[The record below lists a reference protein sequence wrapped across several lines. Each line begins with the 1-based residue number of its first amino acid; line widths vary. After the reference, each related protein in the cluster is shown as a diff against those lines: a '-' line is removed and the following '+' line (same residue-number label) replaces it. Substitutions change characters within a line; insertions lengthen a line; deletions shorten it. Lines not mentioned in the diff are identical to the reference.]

1 MRHFF
6 IFSYELNHFLKT
18 KTKVVSYLF
27 FVLACIYSLFNGFQL
42 QDKQLNTIE
51 NIKEQETESL
61 AKVLNWFENDLSGP
75 EDRSWVDVTDPYWAI
90 RYSPT
95 YVIKEPSLLLP
106 LGIGQAE
113 QYGYYQKLSIWSSPL
128 DNDIVEEISN
138 YERLING
145 NIDFSFLI
153 LFLLPLLIIILTYN
167 VRGLESDLK
176 FHDLVSV
183 QVGDY
188 KKWVFYR
195 LLFYAV
201 LLLFS
206 VDCLFLSVAIIN
218 NVFSYQFFELIILSN
233 FYILIYFISFYLI
246 IIKSNGSI
254 SVAFKMIALWLT
266 FCVLVPGAVHQYIN
280 LKYPTNYM
288 TDFLDAN
295 RKDTYDVFKLS
306 KEELNK
312 QLIEIYPELLLSK
325 HAKDSV
331 INRTI
336 VRNTMSAI
344 VNQINVNAI
353 EKINQQNF
361 SKNNLITKAYFFNP
375 LSFFQNK
382 WNALTETDYHSYSD
396 YRKYTQSKIDKR
408 LELLVYDCWNSKKLD
423 LKSYN
428 EYLNLLK

>member
-27 FVLACIYSLFNGFQL
+27 FILACIYSLFNGFQL
-42 QDKQLNTIE
+42 HDKQLNTIK

-75 EDRSWVDVTDPYWAI
+75 EDRSWVDITDPYWAI

-201 LLLFS
+201 LILFS

-306 KEELNK
+306 KEELNE

-408 LELLVYDCWNSKKLD
+408 LELLVYD
-423 LKSYN
+423 
-428 EYLNLLK
+428 

>member
-27 FVLACIYSLFNGFQL
+27 FILACIYSLFNGFQL
-42 QDKQLNTIE
+42 HEKQLNTIK

-61 AKVLNWFENDLSGP
+61 AKVLNWFENDLLGP

-167 VRGLESDLK
+167 IRGLESDLK

-201 LLLFS
+201 LILFS

-295 RKDTYDVFKLS
+295 RKDTYNVFKLS
-306 KEELNK
+306 KEELNE

-344 VNQINVNAI
+344 VNQINLNAI

-396 YRKYTQSKIDKR
+396 YRNYTQSKIDKR

>member
-18 KTKVVSYLF
+18 KTKVVSFLF
-27 FVLACIYSLFNGFQL
+27 FILACIYSLFNGFQL
-42 QDKQLNTIE
+42 HDKQLNTIK

-75 EDRSWVDVTDPYWAI
+75 EDRSWVDITDPYWAI

-201 LLLFS
+201 LILFS

-254 SVAFKMIALWLT
+254 SVAFNMIALWLT

-306 KEELNK
+306 KEELNE

-396 YRKYTQSKIDKR
+396 YRNYTQSKIDKR

>member
-18 KTKVVSYLF
+18 RTKVVSYLF
-27 FVLACIYSLFNGFQL
+27 FILACIYSLFNGFQL
-42 QDKQLNTIE
+42 HDKQLNTIK

-61 AKVLNWFENDLSGP
+61 AKVLNWFKNDLSGP
-75 EDRSWVDVTDPYWAI
+75 EDRSWVDITDPYWAI

-188 KKWVFYR
+188 KKWVLYR

-206 VDCLFLSVAIIN
+206 VDCLFLSVAFIN

-306 KEELNK
+306 KEELNE

-396 YRKYTQSKIDKR
+396 YRNYTQSKIDKR

>member
-27 FVLACIYSLFNGFQL
+27 FILACIYSLFNGFQL
-42 QDKQLNTIE
+42 HEKQLNTIK

-206 VDCLFLSVAIIN
+206 VDCLFLSVAVIN

-306 KEELNK
+306 KEELNE

-325 HAKDSV
+325 A
-331 INRTI
+331 
-336 VRNTMSAI
+336 
-344 VNQINVNAI
+344 
-353 EKINQQNF
+353 
-361 SKNNLITKAYFFNP
+361 
-375 LSFFQNK
+375 
-382 WNALTETDYHSYSD
+382 
-396 YRKYTQSKIDKR
+396 
-408 LELLVYDCWNSKKLD
+408 
-423 LKSYN
+423 
-428 EYLNLLK
+428 

>member
-6 IFSYELNHFLKT
+6 IFSYEPNHFLKT

-27 FVLACIYSLFNGFQL
+27 FILACIYSLFNGFQL
-42 QDKQLNTIE
+42 HDKQLNTIK

-61 AKVLNWFENDLSGP
+61 DKVLNWFENDLSGP

-306 KEELNK
+306 KEELNE

-396 YRKYTQSKIDKR
+396 YRNYTQSKIDKR

>member
-1 MRHFF
+1 MRYFL

-18 KTKVVSYLF
+18 KTKVVSFLF
-27 FVLACIYSLFNGFQL
+27 FILACIYSLFNGFQL
-42 QDKQLNTIE
+42 HDKQLNTIK

-75 EDRSWVDVTDPYWAI
+75 EDRSWVDITDPYWAI

-201 LLLFS
+201 LILFS
-206 VDCLFLSVAIIN
+206 VDFLFLSVAIIN

-306 KEELNK
+306 KEQLNE

-423 LKSYN
+423 FKSYN